1 MKRSM
6 LFATLIAGTL
16 LSEGGSDMPMLKWA
30 GKDKV
35 VNHHNEVPFR
45 VLERKWGCG
54 NHAHTEA
61 QGHGE
66 ENLDEDAKRAEI
78 CGVGVDEVRKGV
90 KAIMF
95 KDLCVP
101 VPLCDKNGTVSC
113 SHTEAQR
120 RRERFV
126 Q

>member
-1 MKRSM
+1 M

-61 QGHGE
+61 RR
-66 ENLDEDAKRAEI
+66 LR
-78 CGVGVDEVRKGV
+78 EVRAMTINEITGDV
-90 KAIMF
+90 
-95 KDLCVP
+95 C
-101 VPLCDKNGTVSC
+101 
-113 SHTEAQR
+113 
-120 RRERFV
+120 
-126 Q
+126 